1 MLRRSGAT
9 HEGEILYGNEG
20 LPPGAEKDSLLVKMM
35 RIAISSEPRLLNIL
49 RAVVK
54 FRAQEAGLSKSDAE
68 YVALAIDEAAANVI
82 RHTYGGRHDALLALE
97 VRSLPDRLEF
107 ILEDWGPKV
116 CEDLIRPRPLDE
128 LRPGGL
134 GTFFIY
140 SFMDECSYDPDFKE
154 GNRLKLVKFL
164 SRKGAWC
171 NEGSSAKSG

>member
-1 MLRRSGAT
+1 MAAVT
-9 HEGEILYGNEG
+9 T
-20 LPPGAEKDSLLVKMM
+20 
-35 RIAISSEPRLLNIL
+35 
-49 RAVVK
+49 RAWPW
-54 FRAQEAGLSKSDAE
+54 KSA
-68 YVALAIDEAAANVI
+68 V
-82 RHTYGGRHDALLALE
+82 
-97 VRSLPDRLEF
+97 SPDRLEF

-116 CEDLIRPRPLDE
+116 REDLIRPRPLDE

-164 SRKGAWC
+164 TRKGAWC

>member
-1 MLRRSGAT
+1 M
-9 HEGEILYGNEG
+9 I
-20 LPPGAEKDSLLVKMM
+20 
-35 RIAISSEPRLLNIL
+35 RIVMSSEPRLLNIL

-54 FRAQEAGLSKSDAE
+54 FRANEAGFPKSEGE
-68 YVALAIDEAAANVI
+68 YLTLAIDEAAANVI

-97 VRSLPDRLEF
+97 LRSLPDRMEF
-107 ILEDWGPKV
+107 VLEDWGPKV
-116 CEDLIRPRPLDE
+116 RPELIRPRPLDE

-140 SFMDECSYDPDFKE
+140 SFMDECSYDPTFQE

-171 NEGSSAKSG
+171 NEGSSASSG